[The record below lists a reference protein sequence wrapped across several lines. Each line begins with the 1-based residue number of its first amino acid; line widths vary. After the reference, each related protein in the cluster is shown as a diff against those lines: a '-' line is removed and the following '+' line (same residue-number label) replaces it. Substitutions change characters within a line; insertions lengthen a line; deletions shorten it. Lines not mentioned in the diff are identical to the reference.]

1 MEKQSLPQ
9 TENLQF
15 QFSFFRNT
23 WSKESTIITLHNL
36 YLQTIGILWKA
47 QTECYRKLQ
56 DRPDRSNEAKMVK
69 DAMPVVIIEGIC
81 RPHCSHAAVNLEKM
95 SRLAMYDLDH
105 LNERTSAVKALFRAL
120 PYVAYTQTSI
130 SDRGLKVVVFLDAR
144 TPEEYPLAYAICQQT
159 LERIAGHPCDEQCA
173 RITQPCSCV
182 WDADAYY
189 NPAPEPYPWREEL
202 DTDPSLTNLIK
213 DKRNL
218 PGSNG
223 NPYATSNGSSSPFPP
238 ATEACGYIETFA
250 RNFTHYHPWQKGNR
264 HESMLAMGRSARR
277 KGFSKEELEKLTSVM
292 SVEIVRNGYTL
303 QELRKDLSAGY
314 QYVDLSYVPQETK
327 NSLTVLT
334 TDTFRP
340 VLMETEWAE
349 EEALSIKDE
358 ELRGATPCIPNAV
371 YDNLPNFLKRAL
383 KPARTKRE
391 RDILLLGL
399 LANLSGCM
407 PQVRIS
413 FDQRPYSP
421 QLYTLIIAPSAT
433 GKGLLVLAG
442 MLPREIENYLKG
454 ENKRRKDAYDRE
466 LKEWEQAHQHLKKG
480 TPSTGGTSPASMPEE
495 PEYYHLCG
503 AASTSRNQ
511 IICRLKINGDLGLI
525 INATEL
531 DMISGAIKQD
541 YGKHDDVFRAA
552 YHHESVA
559 TDYKVDR
566 QIITVEEPRLA
577 LCLSGT
583 PNQLPKFIR
592 SIDNGLFCRF
602 TIYTCGARWKYR
614 SAAPIKGQED
624 YITYYKGLSREV
636 LDMYY
641 LFQQSPTEVTL
652 TDAQWE
658 EHTSYF
664 DRLLNEVASE
674 QADAPGSIV
683 LRGALMVARIASIFT
698 ALRKY
703 EGAMH
708 MKEYICTDED
718 FHASMQIVQT
728 TIDHSLLLA
737 SSLPGDEVKS
747 KPLKSYFRIRTIVES
762 LPKTFTYKEVKEK
775 ALTEKIC
782 ERSTCRYLKKLIE
795 LKYIEKQ
802 EDTYIKIKE
811 FTDKQA

>member
-9 TENLQF
+9 TESLQF

-36 YLQTIGILWKA
+36 YLQTIGTLWKA

-81 RPHCSHAAVNLEKM
+81 RPHCSHAAANLEKM

-189 NPAPEPYPWREEL
+189 NPTPEPYPWREEL

-250 RNFTHYHPWQKGNR
+250 SNFTHYHPWQKGNR

-277 KGFSKEELEKLTSVM
+277 KGFSKEDLEKLTSVM

-314 QYVDLSYVPQETK
+314 QYVDLSYAPQETH
-327 NSLTVLT
+327 NSLPTLT

-340 VLMETEWAE
+340 VSVGNESGKE
-349 EEALSIKDE
+349 EELSIKNE
-358 ELRGATPCIPNAV
+358 ELRGSTPCIPNQV
-371 YDNLPNFLKRAL
+371 YDHLPDFLKRAM
-383 KPARTKRE
+383 KPARSKRE

-399 LANLSGCM
+399 IANLSGCL

-421 QLYTLIIAPSAT
+421 QLYTLIIAPPAT
-433 GKGLLVLAG
+433 GKGLLTLAN

-454 ENKRRKDAYDRE
+454 ENKRKKDAYDRE
-466 LKEWEQAHQHLKKG
+466 LTEWERTNQQIKKG
-480 TPSTGGTSPASMPEE
+480 TKSTAASPAPMPEP

-503 AASTSRNQ
+503 APSTSRNQ
-511 IICRLKINGDLGLI
+511 IIRRLKINGDLGLI
-525 INATEL
+525 ICATEL

-552 YHHESVA
+552 YHHEPVA
-559 TDYKVDR
+559 TDYKVDGEL
-566 QIITVEEPRLA
+566 ICAEVPRLA

-583 PNQLPKFIR
+583 PSQLANFIR
-592 SIDNGLFCRF
+592 SLENGLYCRF
-602 TIYTCGARWKYR
+602 GIYTCGARWKYR

-624 YITYYKGLSREV
+624 YITLYKGFGKEV
-636 LDMYY
+636 LEMYFF
-641 LFQQSPTEVTL
+641 FQQSPTEVTL
-652 TDAQWE
+652 SDRQWE
-658 EHTSYF
+658 EHTAYF
-664 DRLLNEVASE
+664 DCLLNEVASE

-703 EGAMH
+703 EGAMQ

-728 TIDHSLLLA
+728 ILNHSLLVA
-737 SSLPGDEVKS
+737 SSLPGEKM
-747 KPLKSYFRIRTIVES
+747 KPQPMQSYFRIRSVVES
-762 LPKTFTYKEVKEK
+762 LPKIFTYKQIKEK
-775 ALTEKIC
+775 ALTEGIS
-782 ERSTCRYLKKLIE
+782 ERSTCRYLKSLIE

-802 EDTYIKIKE
+802 TDKYIRIKE
-811 FTDKQA
+811 FTDK

>member
-1 MEKQSLPQ
+1 
-9 TENLQF
+9 
-15 QFSFFRNT
+15 
-23 WSKESTIITLHNL
+23 
-36 YLQTIGILWKA
+36 
-47 QTECYRKLQ
+47 
-56 DRPDRSNEAKMVK
+56 
-69 DAMPVVIIEGIC
+69 
-81 RPHCSHAAVNLEKM
+81 
-95 SRLAMYDLDH
+95 MYDLDH

-189 NPAPEPYPWREEL
+189 NPTPEPYPWREEL

-218 PGSNG
+218 P
-223 NPYATSNGSSSPFPP
+223 ASNGSSSPFPP

-277 KGFSKEELEKLTSVM
+277 KGFSKEDLEKLTSVM

-314 QYVDLSYVPQETK
+314 QYVDLSYAPQETH
-327 NSLTVLT
+327 NSLPTLT

-340 VLMETEWAE
+340 VSVGNESGKE
-349 EEALSIKDE
+349 EELSIKNE
-358 ELRGATPCIPNAV
+358 ELRGSTPCIPNQV
-371 YDNLPNFLKRAL
+371 YDHLPDFLKRAM
-383 KPARTKRE
+383 KPARSKRE

-399 LANLSGCM
+399 IANLSGCL

-421 QLYTLIIAPSAT
+421 QLYTLIIAPPAT
-433 GKGLLVLAG
+433 GKGLLTLAN

-454 ENKRRKDAYDRE
+454 ENKRKKDAYDRE
-466 LKEWEQAHQHLKKG
+466 LTEWERTNQQIKKG
-480 TPSTGGTSPASMPEE
+480 TKSTAASPAPMPEP

-503 AASTSRNQ
+503 APSTSRNQ
-511 IICRLKINGDLGLI
+511 IIRRLKINGDLGLI
-525 INATEL
+525 ICATEL

-552 YHHESVA
+552 YHHEPVA
-559 TDYKVDR
+559 TDYKVDGEL
-566 QIITVEEPRLA
+566 ICAEVPRLA

-583 PNQLPKFIR
+583 PSQLANFIR
-592 SIDNGLFCRF
+592 SLENGLYCRF
-602 TIYTCGARWKYR
+602 GIYTCGARWKYR

-624 YITYYKGLSREV
+624 YITLYKGFGKEV
-636 LDMYY
+636 LEMYFF
-641 LFQQSPTEVTL
+641 FQQSPTEVTL
-652 TDAQWE
+652 SDRQWE
-658 EHTSYF
+658 EHTAYF
-664 DRLLNEVASE
+664 DCLLNEVASE

-703 EGAMH
+703 EGAMQ

-728 TIDHSLLLA
+728 ILNHSLLVA
-737 SSLPGDEVKS
+737 SSLPGEKM
-747 KPLKSYFRIRTIVES
+747 KPQPMQSYFRIRSVVES
-762 LPKTFTYKEVKEK
+762 LPKTFTYKQIKEK
-775 ALTEKIC
+775 ALTEGIS
-782 ERSTCRYLKKLIE
+782 ERSTCRYLKSLIE

-802 EDTYIKIKE
+802 TDKYIRIKE
-811 FTDKQA
+811 FTDK